1 MSVTE
6 ANGEKEYEILKL
18 SAYYDTAKFLAKF
31 LGPIRLVRQNRS
43 RGNFETRK
51 LNFAYCS

>member
-18 SAYYDTAKFLAKF
+18 SAYYDTAKF